1 MNQTYF
7 LTDLEPLHSFRL
19 HGKAHEVISL
29 KHTSQLSALPQQAYI
44 LGEGSNTIFLGDF
57 ELPIVKV
64 ELKGL
69 SVKESETHWQVTVGA
84 GENWHHLVSELLNQ
98 GVLGLENLALIPGT
112 VGAAPVQNIGAY
124 GREVS
129 EFIETVQ
136 AWDRQTK
143 QLVEFSNQE
152 CNFGYRDSIFKKY
165 AGRWLIV
172 EVKFAI
178 PKQWQPE
185 VSYGELRALGTP
197 VTAQQIFKEVIATRQ
212 RKLPAPEEI
221 PNAGSFFKNP
231 IVSLAEL
238 HQLLK
243 KYPKMP
249 HFELGDNK
257 VKLAAGWLIDNLGL
271 KGFSIGQAAVHA
283 NQALVLV
290 NLGGASATD
299 LLLLARTVRSKVI
312 EAYGVELEA
321 EVRLLGRQGL
331 ITL

>member
-7 LTDLEPLHSFRL
+7 STDLKPLHSFRL

-29 KHTSQLSALPQQAYI
+29 KHISQLSTLPQQAYV
-44 LGEGSNTIFLGDF
+44 LGEGSNTIFLDDF
-57 ELPIVKV
+57 APPIVKV

-69 SVKESETHWQVTVGA
+69 SIKETEIHWKVSVGA
-84 GENWHHLVSELLNQ
+84 GENWHNLVSELLNR
-98 GVLGLENLALIPGT
+98 GIFGFENLALIPGT

-129 EFIETVQ
+129 EFIEIVY
-136 AWDRQTK
+136 AWDRQANR
-143 QLVEFSNQE
+143 LVEFTKQQ
-152 CNFGYRDSIFKKY
+152 CNFAYRDSIFKKD

-185 VSYGELRALGTP
+185 VSYGELRALGSP
-197 VTAQQIFKEVIATRQ
+197 VTAQQIFDEVIATRR
-212 RKLPAPEEI
+212 RKLPDPEEI

-231 IVSLAEL
+231 IVTVAEL
-238 HQLLK
+238 QELLK

-249 HFELGDNK
+249 NFDLGDNK

-271 KGFSIGQAAVHA
+271 KGFSTGQAAVHK

-290 NLGGASATD
+290 NLGEATAAD
-299 LLLLARTVRSKVI
+299 LLLLARTIRGKVI

>member
-7 LTDLEPLHSFRL
+7 STDLKPLHSFRL

-29 KHTSQLSALPQQAYI
+29 KHTSQLSTLPQQAYI
-44 LGEGSNTIFLGDF
+44 LGEGSNTIFLDDF
-57 ELPIVKV
+57 AAPIVKV

-69 SVKESETHWQVTVGA
+69 SIKETETHWQVSVGA
-84 GENWHHLVSELLNQ
+84 GENWHNLVSELLNR
-98 GVLGLENLALIPGT
+98 GVFGFENLALIPGT

-129 EFIETVQ
+129 EFIEIVY
-136 AWDRQTK
+136 AWDRQANRLVEFTK
-143 QLVEFSNQE
+143 QL
-152 CNFGYRDSIFKKY
+152 CNFAYRDSIFKKD

-172 EVKFAI
+172 EVRFAI

-185 VSYGELRALGTP
+185 VSYGELRALGSP
-197 VTAQQIFKEVIATRQ
+197 VTAQQIFDEVIATRR
-212 RKLPAPEEI
+212 RKLPDPEEI

-231 IVSLAEL
+231 IVTVAEL
-238 HQLLK
+238 QELLK

-249 HFELGDNK
+249 NFDLGDNK

-271 KGFSIGQAAVHA
+271 KGFSIGQAAVHK

-290 NLGGASATD
+290 NLGEATAAD
-299 LLLLARTVRSKVI
+299 LLLLARTIRGKVI